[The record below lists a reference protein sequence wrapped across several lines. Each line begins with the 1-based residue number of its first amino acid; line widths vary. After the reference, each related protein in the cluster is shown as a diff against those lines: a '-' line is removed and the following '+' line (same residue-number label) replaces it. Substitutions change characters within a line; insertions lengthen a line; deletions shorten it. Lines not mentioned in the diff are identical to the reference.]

1 MDGAGKSTQ
10 FFLIIIGL
18 PRGSD
23 KGGTNAAAMSTT
35 IDPNALAPALPSVF
49 DAEPEDLGGI
59 YARKG
64 FAYQDEVAA
73 GFFIEML
80 LRDDLIEVACETYD
94 DIRLVWLKDAEKVI
108 EFVQVKAEHLDQ
120 LWSIAKLCER
130 SKSATK
136 PDGAGSSILEKSLSR
151 DKFQEPSWFRIVTCR
166 QIHSD
171 LELLE
176 TCERGHEYRSV
187 AYPRFKMLAEEVC
200 KRLNGAQ
207 SAKNNDTTYWLI
219 NTCWNVISEGNIQQ
233 LNHQSLNT
241 ALHSFGYP
249 SDPDTVKSIYAN
261 LLALAK
267 ETAEY
272 GSAKWRQK
280 AILRNQLI
288 EKIKAWI
295 NPYPDLGKPEKLEQ
309 KLTDA
314 GLDQV
319 CINAAKDQQRYYR
332 QKRLQAGYLDT
343 QQIDDLDCQIL
354 DRLHALRVSLD
365 SGKIVETGINFHAR
379 CLNEV
384 RAIKPTAS
392 VIPGYLAGC
401 MYEITARCRHRFI
414 KLLP

>member
-1 MDGAGKSTQ
+1 
-10 FFLIIIGL
+10 
-18 PRGSD
+18 
-23 KGGTNAAAMSTT
+23 MSMT
-35 IDPNALAPALPSVF
+35 IDSNVLASALPSVF

-73 GFFIEML
+73 SFFVEML
-80 LRDDLIEVACETYD
+80 LCSDLIEVACETYD
-94 DIRLVWLKDAEKVI
+94 DIRLVWLKDTEKVI
-108 EFVQVKAEHLDQ
+108 EFVQVKAEHFDQ

-151 DKFQEPSWFRIVTCR
+151 DKFQETSWFRIVTCR

-187 AYPRFKMLAEEVC
+187 AYPRFKMLAEEVG

-207 SAKNNDTTYWLI
+207 SAKSNDVTHWLV
-219 NTCWNVISEGNIQQ
+219 NACWSVISEGNIQQ
-233 LNHQSLNT
+233 LNHQSLTT

-249 SDPDTVKSIYAN
+249 SDPDTVTGIYTN
-261 LLALAK
+261 ILTLAK

-272 GSAKWRQK
+272 GITKWRQK
-280 AILRNQLI
+280 AISRNQLL
-288 EKIKAWI
+288 EKIKAWL
-295 NPYPDLGKPEKLEQ
+295 NPYPDLMNAEKLEH
-309 KLTDA
+309 KLVDA

-319 CINAAKDQQRYYR
+319 CLNVAKEQKRYYL
-332 QKRLQAGYLDT
+332 QKRRQAGYLDM

-354 DRLHALRVSLD
+354 DRLHALRASLD
-365 SGKIVETGINFHAR
+365 SGKIAETGIDFHAR

-384 RAIKPTAS
+384 RTIKPAAS
-392 VIPGYLAGC
+392 VMPGYLAGC